1 LGLHQVGHGDCSFSS
16 LAPSNTESPCFA
28 DVPFEN
34 GVVFHCSTSPVF
46 ADMLELMRCVL
57 PCYTFFWG
65 LDYVDAMSLEL
76 SFHQR
81 KTWQLNVHCKDVLI
95 CKSWRFCTFWSFAMW
110 DAKAINGWTMVLNHK
125 HDSSSK
131 LQPTHWIHRPP
142 LCLCSARQLVL
153 PCGGSMVDANGQVVR
168 EPSRNLIPVRK
179 MGI

>member
-1 LGLHQVGHGDCSFSS
+1 MILAIPIHWGCTRLDMGTVALAHLLLQTPKVPALQMFLSKTGWFSIA
-16 LAPSNTESPCFA
+16 LPLQCLQTCF
-28 DVPFEN
+28 
-34 GVVFHCSTSPVF
+34 
-46 ADMLELMRCVL
+46 MRCVL

-142 LCLCSARQLVL
+142 PLPVL
-153 PCGGSMVDANGQVVR
+153 SSSIGAA
-168 EPSRNLIPVRK
+168 LWW
-179 MGI
+179 